1 VEVRLEF
8 LTQHFPE
15 VNTMPVAPEVEKL
28 LADEGVEY
36 EVIRHPTAYT
46 AAEEAAVSHI
56 SGYEWAKTVIFF
68 TGQNEP
74 IMAVLPA
81 SYHVNSALLED
92 LVGAGELRLAE
103 ESEFSGLYPNCEP
116 GAMPPLGNLYG
127 HRVFV
132 DQRLA
137 EDEQI
142 VFNAGNHTEA
152 LRLSYTDFE
161 RLAKPIVGAF
171 GEG

>member
-1 VEVRLEF
+1 
-8 LTQHFPE
+8 
-15 VNTMPVAPEVEKL
+15 MAVAPEVDRFLKD
-28 LADEGVEY
+28 AGVKY
-36 EVIRHPTAYT
+36 EVIKHPTAYT

-68 TGQNEP
+68 TAKDEA

-81 SYHVNSALLED
+81 SYHVNKDKLTKLAD
-92 LVGAGELRLAE
+92 AGQLRLAE
-103 ESEFSGLYPNCEP
+103 ESEFAGLYPNCEP

-127 HRVFV
+127 QRVFV

-137 EDEQI
+137 DDETI

-152 LRLSYTDFE
+152 VRLRYADFN
-161 RLAKPIVGAF
+161 RLVKPVVGAF

>member
-1 VEVRLEF
+1 
-8 LTQHFPE
+8 
-15 VNTMPVAPEVEKL
+15 MSIAPEVEGL
-28 LADEGVEY
+28 FADEAVNY
-36 EVIRHPTAYT
+36 EVIKHPTAYT

-68 TGQNEP
+68 TDENEP

-81 SYHVNSALLED
+81 SAHVNSALLED

-103 ESEFSGLYPNCEP
+103 EAEFSGLYPNCEP

-127 HRVFV
+127 QRVFL

-152 LRLSYTDFE
+152 VKMDFADFQRLV
-161 RLAKPIVGAF
+161 KPVIGAF

>member
-1 VEVRLEF
+1 
-8 LTQHFPE
+8 
-15 VNTMPVAPEVEKL
+15 MAVAPEVERFLKD
-28 LADEGVEY
+28 AGVKY
-36 EVIRHPTAYT
+36 EVIKHPTAYT

-68 TGQNEP
+68 TDKDEA

-81 SYHVNSALLED
+81 SYHVNKDKLAKLA
-92 LVGAGELRLAE
+92 GASQLRLAE
-103 ESEFSGLYPNCEP
+103 ESEFAGLYPNCEP

-127 HRVFV
+127 QRVFV
-132 DQRLA
+132 DERLA
-137 EDEQI
+137 EDETI

-152 LRLSYTDFE
+152 VRLRYADFN
-161 RLAKPIVGAF
+161 RLVKPVVGAF